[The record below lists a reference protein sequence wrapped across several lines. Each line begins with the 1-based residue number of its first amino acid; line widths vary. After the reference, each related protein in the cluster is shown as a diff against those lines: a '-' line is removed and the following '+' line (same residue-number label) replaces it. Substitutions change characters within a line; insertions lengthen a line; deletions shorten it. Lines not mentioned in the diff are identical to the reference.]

1 MSRLSLE
8 TKYSRLRNK
17 GFIQIDITDIKANE
31 LLNDFTI
38 TVGESG
44 SVTYGPMN
52 YCKSILAGSGSEE
65 LKGVVRALYKYAE
78 AANNYSG
85 NNA

>member
-1 MSRLSLE
+1 M
-8 TKYSRLRNK
+8 
-17 GFIQIDITDIKANE
+17 
-31 LLNDFTI
+31 NDFTI

-78 AANNYSG
+78 AANNYGG